1 MMQNISNTIA
11 AIATGQAAGGIGI
24 VRISGTDAFRV
35 ADSVFTAV
43 SGRRLADSAGYR
55 AHFGRVYDGSG
66 WEDETVAIVYAAPH
80 SYTGENV
87 VELCCHGGITSTRL
101 TLSACLNAG
110 AHPAAAGEFTRR
122 AFENGRLSLTQAEA
136 VMNVISAEG
145 KQAALAAQAA
155 HDGRL
160 AQRIRAVSAG
170 LISLAGKLA
179 AWCDFP
185 DEEEIPAV
193 TREELIEGL
202 RPAVDELNRMTSEG
216 ERGRLLQGGID
227 AVICGK
233 PNVGKSTLMNLL
245 AGCEKSIVTEI
256 PGTTRDIVEEKIT
269 VGDCVLRLSDTAGI
283 HDTDDLI
290 ENIGVD
296 RAKKRL
302 AECAL
307 VLAVFDGSRELDED
321 DMQLLESVGDRP
333 CVAIINKN
341 DREQAADEELIRSR
355 IAHTVSISA
364 AGGDGIDRLEK
375 AIMEVTELD
384 RLDPLAGIII
394 NERQLDCARRALEAA
409 KEALEATE
417 NGMTF
422 DAVNVSI
429 CDALDALEEL
439 SGVKATESVVAE
451 VFSRFCVGK

>member
-1 MMQNISNTIA
+1 MNYDNCTIA

-24 VRISGTDAFRV
+24 VRISGAEARDV
-35 ADSVFTAV
+35 ADRVFTAV
-43 SGRRLADSAGYR
+43 SGARLADSAGYR
-55 AHFGRVYDGSG
+55 AHFGRVHDGFG
-66 WEDETVAIVYAAPH
+66 WEDETVAIVYAAPR
-80 SYTGENV
+80 SYTGEDV
-87 VELCCHGGITSTRL
+87 VELCCHGGLSSTRL
-101 TLSACLNAG
+101 TLSACLAAG
-110 AHPAAAGEFTRR
+110 ARPAAAGEFTRR

-160 AQRIRAVSAG
+160 AQRIGKLSGG
-170 LISLAGKLA
+170 LTVLAGKLA

-193 TREELIEGL
+193 TQEELIGGL
-202 RPAVDELNRMTSEG
+202 TPAVEELKRLTSEG
-216 ERGRLLQGGID
+216 ERGKLIQGGID

-256 PGTTRDIVEEKIT
+256 PGTTRDVVEEKIT
-269 VGDCVLRLSDTAGI
+269 VGDCVVRLSDTAGI
-283 HDTDDLI
+283 HETDDII
-290 ENIGVD
+290 EGIGVD
-296 RAKKRL
+296 RARKRL

-307 VLAVFDGSRELDED
+307 VLAVFDGSRELDND
-321 DMQLLESVGDRP
+321 DMELIEAVSGRP

-341 DREQAADEELIRSR
+341 DREQLADAGYIEAR
-355 IAHTVSISA
+355 IPHTVTLSA
-364 AGGDGIDRLEK
+364 AEGEGLERLEK

-384 RLDPLAGIII
+384 RLDPLAGMII
-394 NERQLDCARRALEAA
+394 NERQLDCARRALDAA
-409 KEALEATE
+409 AEALDAAR

-429 CDALDALEEL
+429 CDALDALNEL
-439 SGVKATESVVAE
+439 SGVRATESVVAE
-451 VFSRFCVGK
+451 VFSHFCVGK